1 MRVPIV
7 SSHTNTACAM
17 WRDSSPPLSA
27 NPVTRH
33 PLHEPRVG
41 YVHRRPD
48 EHDLAQ
54 GSYVELRSKERQV
67 EGGGE
72 REGVTKDRDLSQA
85 SHAARY
91 SLRLRVGLPKLL

>member
-7 SSHTNTACAM
+7 SSHTNAARVM

-27 NPVTRH
+27 NSVTRH

-41 YVHRRPD
+41 CVHRPD

-54 GSYVELRSKERQV
+54 GSSCVELRSKERQV
-67 EGGGE
+67 EGVVRGGG
-72 REGVTKDRDLSQA
+72 RT
-85 SHAARY
+85 
-91 SLRLRVGLPKLL
+91 